1 MHILLSSWAGLTPT
15 LFFFFNSIIQHIGVS
30 VKFGIGMWNGLIWI
44 FDEKVGWLDL
54 FSRKENS
61 RISKRNAPTLL
72 SIRKD
77 RGRINGMLLIKTLC

>member
-1 MHILLSSWAGLTPT
+1 
-15 LFFFFNSIIQHIGVS
+15 
-30 VKFGIGMWNGLIWI
+30 MWNGLIWI